1 MLGLVASHCGTFPIP
16 CHGGRLRDKQLS
28 LAGNGN
34 GNDDGAR
41 VHVRRRYLSVHA
53 RTCLHM
59 HEHVSLLVFIILA
72 ILLSERYLTN
82 AF

>member
-1 MLGLVASHCGTFPIP
+1 MLGLVATHCGTFPIP

-28 LAGNGN
+28 LAGNE
-34 GNDDGAR
+34 NDDGAR
-41 VHVRRRYLSVHA
+41 VHVVKVCVHA
-53 RTCLHM
+53 RTCFNM
-59 HEHVSLLVFIILA
+59 HEHVSLIVFIILA